1 LNYVL
6 EVFVPKVISSP
17 VGLLK
22 PVGSRFGFQNGSS
35 IDSLLDKED
44 VSLEA
49 ILDEDD
55 LLQECKAQ
63 NTRLIDYFQ
72 RSDVLQRLLGY
83 VTGQIEGEDRGR
95 FKCVAGQYFLAP
107 SNLAFHISQRYPY
120 VATEALC
127 SEIWSIVET
136 CLNNTDQLLV
146 PFWETVLDRT
156 PEDMKTR
163 MTMASQFAKINAV
176 FLSKKPAE
184 VTAAFLRHPVAD
196 SKTRCRCSNS
206 SEHSEISSIE
216 YSNTLRCPLFPIS
229 SCG

>member
-1 LNYVL
+1 
-6 EVFVPKVISSP
+6 VPKLNSSP
-17 VGLLK
+17 VDLLK
-22 PVGSRFGFQNGSS
+22 PVGTRFGFHNGSS

-107 SNLAFHISQRYPY
+107 SNLVFSYLTKVPLRFNRGSLQRNM
-120 VATEALC
+120 VDRRDM
-127 SEIWSIVET
+127 SE
-136 CLNNTDQLLV
+136 
-146 PFWETVLDRT
+146 
-156 PEDMKTR
+156 
-163 MTMASQFAKINAV
+163 
-176 FLSKKPAE
+176 
-184 VTAAFLRHPVAD
+184 
-196 SKTRCRCSNS
+196 
-206 SEHSEISSIE
+206 
-216 YSNTLRCPLFPIS
+216 
-229 SCG
+229 

>member
-1 LNYVL
+1 
-6 EVFVPKVISSP
+6 VPKLISSP
-17 VGLLK
+17 VESLK
-22 PVGSRFGFQNGSS
+22 PVGSRFGFHNGSS

-107 SNLAFHISQRYPY
+107 SNLSLSYL
-120 VATEALC
+120 TK
-127 SEIWSIVET
+127 
-136 CLNNTDQLLV
+136 V
-146 PFWETVLDRT
+146 P
-156 PEDMKTR
+156 
-163 MTMASQFAKINAV
+163 
-176 FLSKKPAE
+176 
-184 VTAAFLRHPVAD
+184 
-196 SKTRCRCSNS
+196 
-206 SEHSEISSIE
+206 
-216 YSNTLRCPLFPIS
+216 LRCNRGSLQRNMVDRRDMSEQHRPVISPLLGDCAGSYTRRHENPNDHGFSI
-229 SCG
+229 CKD